1 MKNELKKIL
10 KALVFEQVFHDQQ
23 VCHGLQVC
31 HDQQVYNN
39 LKSYYKIFKYGL
51 LAALSFFAFN
61 LIIINNSY
69 AVTIKNMKFENTN
82 LSDVIKA
89 IATIDNKSI
98 IFGPK
103 FKDEKVNINITKPI
117 SADQLFYDI
126 IKEYC
131 LTYTTT
137 NGIVV
142 INSGKCEASTS
153 PSGLPPLSSLLKN
166 ESLAT
171 PPSSL
176 QSINREELVKTET
189 MILRGISAEEAY
201 SLIKHI
207 KGVFKVYRANK
218 LGVIIVSGSP
228 KAIEQVNAKLK
239 PYFEQPPRLGEAII
253 SVPLYVYDISPV
265 NFEKLITH
273 YISKEAVI
281 IHEEGNKIIL
291 EDYPQNIENVLDYF
305 PQYVSIK
312 PKYITE
318 VLFIKKDLKKAYNL
332 AKSCKLKK
340 IAKSKEF
347 KAVILTGNPS
357 NVISCEKMLSAYV
370 SKTPRQNVMKSQ
382 TFYIKYITLDKFEKL
397 IKPYLSDKAI
407 VTPINKMNAVT
418 VIDYIQNLEDI
429 KKHLKEYISTKPL
442 YIQID
447 VKAIEISKD
456 YQKQLGLGIGGAYA
470 GRGITILNTSNFNP
484 TSPLANAFSFI
495 GNGGSPE
502 VAATLVNAPS
512 GLISG
517 IYSEGKFH
525 VLGFEIQALESIN
538 KAKSVFKSTL
548 LAMNDQPTSL
558 TQGIEYPFTTIS
570 TPGQA
575 VPTVTLQNVLNSIK
589 VTPQVLPNGKIL
601 LNINIQ
607 NMSLGPLAA
616 NGQPTINQNSNSLS
630 IVLSDGATLAIG
642 GVGLKNESNGLQG
655 IPGLDK
661 VPIVGNVGMTKSE
674 STNNTNLFIFI
685 TAKRVEK

>member
-1 MKNELKKIL
+1 MKNELKNRFK
-10 KALVFEQVFHDQQ
+10 
-23 VCHGLQVC
+23 HG
-31 HDQQVYNN
+31 
-39 LKSYYKIFKYGL
+39 F
-51 LAALSFFAFN
+51 LATLSFFAFN
-61 LIIINNSY
+61 LMIMNNSY
-69 AVTIKNMKFENTN
+69 AVNIRNMKFENAN
-82 LSDVIKA
+82 LSDVIKT

-103 FKDEKVNINITKPI
+103 FKDEKVNISITKPI
-117 SADQLFYDI
+117 SADQLFHDI
-126 IKEYC
+126 IREYC

-153 PSGLPPLSSLLKN
+153 PSGLPPLSSLLKSG
-166 ESLAT
+166 SLAT
-171 PPSSL
+171 TPSSL
-176 QSINREELVKTET
+176 QSVNREELVNTET
-189 MILRGISAEEAY
+189 MILRGITAEEAY
-201 SLIKHI
+201 SLIKPI
-207 KGVFKVYRANK
+207 KGILKVYRADE

-228 KAIEQVNAKLK
+228 KAIKQVNGKLK
-239 PYFEQPPRLGEAII
+239 PYFAQPPRPGEAMI

-273 YISKEAVI
+273 YLSKDAVI

-291 EDYPQNIENVLDYF
+291 EDYPQNIENILDYF
-305 PQYVSIK
+305 PQYVSLK
-312 PKYITE
+312 PKYVTE
-318 VLFIKKDLKKAYNL
+318 VLFIKKDLEKAYNL

-340 IAKSKEF
+340 VAKSKEF
-347 KAVILTGNPS
+347 KAIILTGNPS
-357 NVISCEKMLSAYV
+357 NVTSCEKVLSAYV
-370 SKTPRQNVMKSQ
+370 SSTPRQNVMKSQ

-407 VTPINKMNAVT
+407 VTPINKMSALT
-418 VIDYIQNLEDI
+418 IIDYIQNLEDI

-447 VKAIEISKD
+447 VKAVEINKD

-495 GNGGSPE
+495 GSGGSPE
-502 VAATLVNAPS
+502 VTATPINPPN

-642 GVGLKNESNGLQG
+642 GVRLKNETNGLQG

-661 VPIVGNVGMTKSE
+661 VPIVGNIGMTKNE
-674 STNNTNLFIFI
+674 SKNNTILFIFI

>member
-1 MKNELKKIL
+1 
-10 KALVFEQVFHDQQ
+10 
-23 VCHGLQVC
+23 
-31 HDQQVYNN
+31 
-39 LKSYYKIFKYGL
+39 
-51 LAALSFFAFN
+51 
-61 LIIINNSY
+61 
-69 AVTIKNMKFENTN
+69 MKFENAN
-82 LSDVIKA
+82 LSDVIKT

-126 IKEYC
+126 LREYC
-131 LTYTTT
+131 LNYTTT

-142 INSGKCEASTS
+142 INSGKCEATAS
-153 PSGLPPLSSLLKN
+153 PSGLPPLSSLLKSG
-166 ESLAT
+166 SLANL
-171 PPSSL
+171 PNSSSMA
-176 QSINREELVKTET
+176 QSANTQELVKTET
-189 MILRGISAEEAY
+189 IILRGISAEESY
-201 SLIKHI
+201 SLIKDI
-207 KGVFKVYRANK
+207 KGIFNVYRADK

-228 KAIEQVNAKLK
+228 KAIKQVNVKLK
-239 PYFEQPPRLGEAII
+239 PYLAQPPRPGEAII

-273 YISKEAVI
+273 YLSKDAVV

-318 VLFIKKDLKKAYNL
+318 VLFIKKDLEKAYNL

-347 KAVILTGNPS
+347 KAVILTGNPKS
-357 NVISCEKMLSAYV
+357 VISCEKILSAYV

-382 TFYIKYITLDKFEKL
+382 TFYIKYITIDKFEKL

-429 KKHLKEYISTKPL
+429 KKHLKQYISTKPI

-495 GNGGSPE
+495 SNGGSPE
-502 VAATLVNAPS
+502 VTATPVNAPN

-548 LAMNDQPTSL
+548 LAMNDQPT
-558 TQGIEYPFTTIS
+558 
-570 TPGQA
+570 
-575 VPTVTLQNVLNSIK
+575 
-589 VTPQVLPNGKIL
+589 
-601 LNINIQ
+601 
-607 NMSLGPLAA
+607 
-616 NGQPTINQNSNSLS
+616 
-630 IVLSDGATLAIG
+630 
-642 GVGLKNESNGLQG
+642 
-655 IPGLDK
+655 
-661 VPIVGNVGMTKSE
+661 
-674 STNNTNLFIFI
+674 
-685 TAKRVEK
+685 